1 VVARSNAEAK
11 FRVMALGVCKLL
23 WVKIIL
29 EDLTIPIQKPIELL
43 GDNQSAISIAYNP
56 MQHEKTKHI
65 KIDRHF
71 LKEKLGNGQLK
82 ISYIPSNHQVADVLT
97 KGLPNT
103 QFKVLINKLGM
114 IDIYSPA

>member
-1 VVARSNAEAK
+1 MGKDYSRK
-11 FRVMALGVCKLL
+11 FENSDTR
-23 WVKIIL
+23 
-29 EDLTIPIQKPIELL
+29 PIKLL

-114 IDIYSPA
+114 IDIYSPAWGECWNKDKKLWPRSR